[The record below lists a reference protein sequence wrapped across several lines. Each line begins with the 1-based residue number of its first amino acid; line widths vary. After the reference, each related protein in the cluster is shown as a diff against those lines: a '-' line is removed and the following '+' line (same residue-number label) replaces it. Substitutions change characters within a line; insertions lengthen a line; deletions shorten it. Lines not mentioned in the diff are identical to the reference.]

1 MFLNWKARTDERGR
15 GRRKGIIIKNDA
27 RIKFGQGQSRWPL
40 LRPLVVHMGEG
51 ERGREREREREGER
65 EGERAIAGAETRF
78 T

>member
-51 ERGREREREREGER
+51 ERGRERERG
-65 EGERAIAGAETRF
+65 RAGNCGGGNTIYMRRAS
-78 T
+78 